1 LRETDADPNP
11 FQHFSKWFDL
21 ALAAQVPEPN
31 AMTLATPQEQAKS
44 ENSAVEGLR

>member
-1 LRETDADPNP
+1 MPTPILSNK
-11 FQHFSKWFDL
+11 KWFDL

-31 AMTLATPQEQAKS
+31 ATLTTHTRRQAKS